1 MKDLK
6 IQVQT
11 QEIDMNTI
19 KKIATAITLFCT
31 VSCINRAEPEMHV
44 LPKGFQGYV
53 IIVFNDPNGQDEK
66 YEDGFRVY
74 EIPSNGILRTKFE
87 FQDGWIAN
95 GKLKYYY
102 NSSGVKEE
110 INYINLEKEAK
121 DSSANYIHGKELS
134 KGCVRYI
141 VSPLKKGDTYFEEMH
156 KKLDELFLPIVQ

>member
-1 MKDLK
+1 
-6 IQVQT
+6 
-11 QEIDMNTI
+11 MNTI
-19 KKIATAITLFCT
+19 KKIATAITLFCI

-87 FQDGWIAN
+87 SQDGWIAN

-102 NSSGVKEE
+102 NSNGVKEE

-121 DSSANYIHGKELS
+121 DSSTNYVHGKELS

-141 VSPLKKGDTYFEEMH
+141 VSPLNKGDTYFEEMN
-156 KKLDELFLPIVQ
+156 KKLDELFPPIVQ